1 MYELKSVNLSHLGG
15 PMGSEY
21 TTTNWRR
28 YFKTLKGAK
37 NAADKDYGKKIDWKK
52 TDGEIHSG
60 DLLYVKYEI
69 KELAIED

>member
-15 PMGSEY
+15 PMGTEY
-21 TTTNWRR
+21 TKTNWRR

-37 NAADKDYGKKIDWKK
+37 TAAEKDHGKRINWKK

-60 DLLYVKYEI
+60 DLLYVSYEI
-69 KELAIED
+69 NELAIED